1 MLHKPSSN
9 DYKGYSMFTT
19 FRKLGQLYKWP
30 YFHHVQTR
38 AWPWK
43 CRFHFPVRPHSSKS
57 RSPKNSS
64 RKLVLCFFTNIVQP
78 KQFKQWEP
86 NCHKRV
92 TRKEQLDKSCFH
104 SSRCNIKLHET
115 ENLLHNFQSITNH
128 AVTVFYAI
136 IQEREILIFYSHEIN
151 VCSITSNYKFHL
163 TLLPIVPSNI
173 TSNSPI

>member
-64 RKLVLCFFTNIVQP
+64 RKLVLRFFANIVQP

-104 SSRCNIKLHET
+104 SSRCNIKSHET
-115 ENLLHNFQSITNH
+115 ENLLHNFQSITNQ

-136 IQEREILIFYSHEIN
+136 FLVREILMNPRYFIAQASYWPFRERWGSYIHVN
-151 VCSITSNYKFHL
+151 
-163 TLLPIVPSNI
+163 P
-173 TSNSPI
+173 